1 MDNDL
6 KRSLIK
12 LMVTIV
18 ERGKGER
25 IAELCL
31 REHLHF
37 HFICLGLGTA
47 SSEILD
53 YFGLGETAKDVV
65 ISMVPDYKVPE
76 LMPMISEQMQLK
88 KTGARYRVY
97 HSAFR
102 DQRADIP
109 GADARTK
116 T

>member
-31 REHLHF
+31 RQCQ
-37 HFICLGLGTA
+37 I
-47 SSEILD
+47 
-53 YFGLGETAKDVV
+53 
-65 ISMVPDYKVPE
+65 
-76 LMPMISEQMQLK
+76 
-88 KTGARYRVY
+88 
-97 HSAFR
+97 
-102 DQRADIP
+102 
-109 GADARTK
+109 
-116 T
+116 